1 LKTRIVSVL
10 ALTAIAVSLGTPN
23 TAQASTIYACK
34 LNALGTLRI
43 VSAAATCSGLETKIS
58 WDSVGPPGPQGL
70 QGVQGNPGATGAAG
84 PIGPTGSAGAQGV
97 AGVAGPAGPAGPT
110 GATGATGSQGLQG
123 AQGNPG
129 ATGPAGPIGPPGPA
143 GNVSPLCVNQTS
155 RFVDGANGTVSDCQT
170 GLMWEKKTG
179 IVNGSCVP
187 DDVHCVNNT
196 YQWTYSTN
204 STLALPPFPPNG
216 SLYTDFLRTLND
228 LAAPNDGVDT
238 CLAGYCDWRIPTLAE
253 LRSIIS
259 VPSPNCT
266 TAPCIDAAFG
276 PTQSLAAAYWSSTEP
291 AGFSSSSVYGVW
303 FYDGSVVGMEMGF
316 QFYGRAVRGA
326 RL

>member
-1 LKTRIVSVL
+1 VKTRLVSAL

-43 VSAAATCSGLETKIS
+43 VSAATTCSGLETKIS

-84 PIGPTGSAGAQGV
+84 PIGPTGSTGAQGV
-97 AGVAGPAGPAGPT
+97 AGVAGPAGPT
-110 GATGATGSQGLQG
+110 GATGSMGATGSQGLQG
-123 AQGNPG
+123 VQGNPG

-143 GNVSPLCVNQTS
+143 GNVSALCVNQTS
-155 RFVDGANGTVSDCQT
+155 RFVDGANGTVSDCKT

-179 IVNGSCVP
+179 IVNANGSCVS

-216 SLYTDFLRTLND
+216 SLYTDFLSTTND
-228 LAAPNDGVDT
+228 LAAPNDGIDT

-253 LRSIIS
+253 LRSIIL
-259 VPSPNCT
+259 VPYPNCT
-266 TAPCIDAAFG
+266 ADPCIDAAFG
-276 PTQSLAAAYWSSTEP
+276 PTQSSPYYSSTEP
-291 AGFSSSSVYGVW
+291 AGFSTNSVYGVT
-303 FYDGSVVGMEMGF
+303 FNNGAVVGMFMDF